1 MILINGLKFKSFA
14 DFDDMYM
21 KIYHNGTTSR
31 LPIPTLVYN
40 MVLLEQDQ
48 ARLHEVT
55 AWIDGQWF
63 PTIHDF
69 DDLDDFDDFDNFGN
83 SGSDYFDSDSVS
95 EIEG

>member
-21 KIYHNGTTSR
+21 KIHYNGTTSR

-55 AWIDGQWF
+55 AWIDGQRF
-63 PTIHDF
+63 PTICY
-69 DDLDDFDDFDNFGN
+69 LNDFDNFGN
-83 SGSDYFDSDSVS
+83 SGSDYFDSD
-95 EIEG
+95 IED